1 MLRMLRPALSRSR
14 HHTGAIA
21 GMKFSPNGQRPAT
34 PGPDHAIKSWD
45 AEELINSRTLRR
57 TQIGLAV
64 QAKQSGLDFH
74 LPGFFAGRVFR
85 LVLAQHRVIFFRVV
99 WRVGFGQ
106 ARSNNG

>member
-45 AEELINSRTLRR
+45 AEELINSRTLRAHTNWVSR
-57 TQIGLAV
+57 
-64 QAKQSGLDFH
+64 
-74 LPGFFAGRVFR
+74 AGQTIR
-85 LVLAQHRVIFFRVV
+85 A
-99 WRVGFGQ
+99 
-106 ARSNNG
+106 